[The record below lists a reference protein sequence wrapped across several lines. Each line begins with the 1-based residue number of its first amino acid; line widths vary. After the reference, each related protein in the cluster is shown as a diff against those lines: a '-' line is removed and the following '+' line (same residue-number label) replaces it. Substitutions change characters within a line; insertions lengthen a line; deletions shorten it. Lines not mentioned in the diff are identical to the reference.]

1 MANTLTD
8 LSLVV
13 SEDTTTDALL
23 EYISEDN
30 AFIKTTVS
38 GELPANVVTLSLN
51 LSKYANQNV
60 NLYYFN
66 PDNNELEFVSVV
78 TFDVNGN
85 ANIALEHYSEYVLSL
100 NDLTNQDV
108 VEEPTDP
115 VEEPTE
121 PSEPDIENPSTSDN
135 IGAFMILG
143 ALSVIGLTVATIV
156 LKKRHN

>member
-1 MANTLTD
+1 MT
-8 LSLVV
+8 
-13 SEDTTTDALL
+13 
-23 EYISEDN
+23 
-30 AFIKTTVS
+30 
-38 GELPANVVTLSLN
+38 
-51 LSKYANQNV
+51 
-60 NLYYFN
+60 
-66 PDNNELEFVSVV
+66 
-78 TFDVNGN
+78 DVNGN

-143 ALSVIGLTVATIV
+143 AISVIGLAVAAVV
-156 LKKRHN
+156 LKKKHN